1 MDDSLCRLLPNEKPR
16 QKKDFGTTS
25 YKKPGPP
32 TPSKNGG
39 RLSLQG
45 NEVQPLR
52 EQNQRMT
59 TPKKVTPSRIRAL
72 FMGRTN
78 ISRDNTEV
86 DIDYFIDMIDE
97 CLTLNQEIIRNTDS
111 CCCFVCSRLISK
123 CMINRLYIS
132 STSICLIG
140 KILCFQALLI
150 NKIWIYAKH
159 FFAYCIFLLW
169 RSDTVCAL
177 LPLKNVSKIL
187 LMFNSHV
194 FIISA
199 SF

>member
-1 MDDSLCRLLPNEKPR
+1 MCRLLPNEKPR

-78 ISRDNTEV
+78 VSRENTEV
-86 DIDYFIDMIDE
+86 DIDCFIDMVDE
-97 CLTLNQEIIRNTDS
+97 CLTLNQEIVRDTGY
-111 CCCFVCSRLISK
+111 CCFVCSRFLTK
-123 CMINRLYIS
+123 CLINRLYVS
-132 STSICLIG
+132 STRICLIG
-140 KILCFQALLI
+140 KIFCFQALVI
-150 NKIWIYAKH
+150 DKIWIYAKH
-159 FFAYCIFLLW
+159 IFAYCFFLFW
-169 RSDTVCAL
+169 RTDTISAL
-177 LPLKNVSKIL
+177 LPLKNVSK
-187 LMFNSHV
+187 V
-194 FIISA
+194 FSYSYSIISS

>member
-1 MDDSLCRLLPNEKPR
+1 MCRLLPNEKPR

-59 TPKKVTPSRIRAL
+59 MTPKKVTPSRIRAL

-78 ISRDNTEV
+78 ISRDNSEV
-86 DIDYFIDMIDE
+86 NIDYFIDFINE
-97 CLTLNQEIIRNTDS
+97 CRRIGRERTTQQHCT
-111 CCCFVCSRLISK
+111 FCSQFISAYSPYRDNKTCTYVQPFMISK
-123 CMINRLYIS
+123 
-132 STSICLIG
+132 
-140 KILCFQALLI
+140 
-150 NKIWIYAKH
+150 IWVYAKN
-159 FFAYCIFLLW
+159 FTAYCIFLLW
-169 RSDTVCAL
+169 RLCT
-177 LPLKNVSKIL
+177 
-187 LMFNSHV
+187 
-194 FIISA
+194 ISA
-199 SF
+199 FATFAKCKYSFHSFSSISHLIM